1 MGIHVSQYV
10 LKFND
15 RNDQET
21 TIEENK
27 SGEE

>member
-1 MGIHVSQYV
+1 MGMRVSQYV

-21 TIEENK
+21 TLWENE